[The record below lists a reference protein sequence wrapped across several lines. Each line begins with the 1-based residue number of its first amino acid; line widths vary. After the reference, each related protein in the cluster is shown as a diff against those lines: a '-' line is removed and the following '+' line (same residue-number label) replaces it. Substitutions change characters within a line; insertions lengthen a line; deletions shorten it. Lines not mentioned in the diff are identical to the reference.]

1 MPTHKS
7 AFKRMR
13 QSEKRRIYNRSY
25 RSRTRTFVKRAR
37 AALESGDVN
46 AAEVSV
52 REAIKDLDKAAT
64 RGVLHKRNVAR
75 RKGRLMKQLAQLKQN
90 S

>member
-13 QSEKRRIYNRSY
+13 QSEKRRLYNRSY
-25 RSRTRTFVKRAR
+25 RTRTRTFVKRAR

-46 AAEVSV
+46 VAEVSV
-52 REAIKDLDKAAT
+52 REAIKDLDKAVT